1 MLISDLA
8 NSDAI
13 PSLEL
18 TMKFAGARQ
27 RLIAHNIANLSTPDF
42 QPLDVDPA
50 KFAAKLRSAVER
62 RRQATGSQRG
72 ALRMESSD
80 EIGMDGSGRLRLNP
94 KTPSGNILFHDRNNR
109 DVEKLMQSNAENVGV
124 YRVSAELLRS
134 RYEVL
139 RSAIAERA

>member
-18 TMKFAGARQ
+18 TMKFAGGRQ

-42 QPLDVDPA
+42 QPVDVDPSH
-50 KFAAKLRSAVER
+50 FAARLRSAVER

-72 ALRMESSD
+72 ELHMENSD
-80 EIGMDGSGRLRLNP
+80 QIAVDRAGRLKLTP
-94 KTPSGNILFHDRNNR
+94 ATPSGNILFHDRNNR
-109 DVEKLMQSNAENVGV
+109 DVEKLMQANAENVGV
-124 YRVSAELLRS
+124 FRVAAELLRS